1 MKNER
6 NTVRI
11 IYAAKDF
18 IGRTIVLSGIFN
30 KEYTVNVYNYKEKTL
45 YSTKFN
51 TRTEALSYYNFLTKK
66 N

>member
-1 MKNER
+1 MKNIR
-6 NTVRI
+6 NIVHI

-51 TRTEALSYYNFLTKK
+51 TRIEALSYYNFLTKK

>member
-6 NTVRI
+6 NTVHI
-11 IYAAKDF
+11 IYAQQDF
-18 IGRTIVLSGIFN
+18 IGRTIVLSGRFN

-45 YSTKFN
+45 YSTKYN
-51 TRTEALSYYNFLTKK
+51 TRAEALSYYNFLTKK

>member
-1 MKNER
+1 MKNVR
-6 NTVRI
+6 NTLHIV
-11 IYAAKDF
+11 YAAKDF
-18 IGRTIVLSGIFN
+18 IGRTIVLSGRFN

-51 TRTEALSYYNFLTKK
+51 TRIEALSYYSFLIKK

>member
-1 MKNER
+1 MKNTR
-6 NTVRI
+6 NTLHIV
-11 IYAAKDF
+11 YAAKDF
-18 IGRTIVLSGIFN
+18 IGRTIVLSGRFN

-51 TRTEALSYYNFLTKK
+51 TRIEALSYYSFLIKK

>member
-6 NTVRI
+6 NTVHI
-11 IYAAKDF
+11 IYAQQDF

-51 TRTEALSYYNFLTKK
+51 TRTEALNYYNFLTKK

>member
-1 MKNER
+1 MKNTR
-6 NTVRI
+6 NTLHIV
-11 IYAAKDF
+11 YAAKDY

-51 TRTEALSYYNFLTKK
+51 KRTEATNYYNFLTKK

>member
-1 MKNER
+1 MKNTR
-6 NTVRI
+6 NTVHI
-11 IYAAKDF
+11 IYAQQDF
-18 IGRTIVLSGIFN
+18 IGRTIVLSGRFN

-51 TRTEALSYYNFLTKK
+51 TRIEALSYYNFLTKK

>member
-1 MKNER
+1 MKNVR
-6 NTVRI
+6 NIVHI
-11 IYAAKDF
+11 IYAQQDF

-45 YSTKFN
+45 YSTKYN
-51 TRTEALSYYNFLTKK
+51 TRAEALSYYNFLIKK

>member
-1 MKNER
+1 MKNVR
-6 NTVRI
+6 NTVHI
-11 IYAAKDF
+11 VYAAKDF

-51 TRTEALSYYNFLTKK
+51 TRIEALSYYNFLTKK